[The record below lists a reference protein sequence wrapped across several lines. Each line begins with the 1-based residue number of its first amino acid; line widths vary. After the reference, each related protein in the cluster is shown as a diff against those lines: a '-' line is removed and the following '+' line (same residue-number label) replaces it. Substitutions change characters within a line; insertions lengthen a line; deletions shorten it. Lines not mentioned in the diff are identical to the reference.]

1 MIAWWIGLIIGV
13 VCLLVGFVI
22 GFLVIKHVFEKQ
34 LKDNPPVN
42 RDMIRAMY
50 SQMGRKPS
58 EAQIRQIMKSVNQNR

>member
-1 MIAWWIGLIIGV
+1 MIAWWIGLLIGV

-58 EAQIRQIMKSVNQNR
+58 ERDITKVMEAMNKYQ

>member
-58 EAQIRQIMKSVNQNR
+58 ARDNTKVMEAMNKYQ

>member
-34 LKDNPPVN
+34 LKVNPPVN

-50 SQMGRKPS
+50 SQMGIKPS
-58 EAQIRQIMKSVNQNR
+58 ERDITKVMEAMNKYQ

>member
-58 EAQIRQIMKSVNQNR
+58 ERDITKVMEAMNKYQ